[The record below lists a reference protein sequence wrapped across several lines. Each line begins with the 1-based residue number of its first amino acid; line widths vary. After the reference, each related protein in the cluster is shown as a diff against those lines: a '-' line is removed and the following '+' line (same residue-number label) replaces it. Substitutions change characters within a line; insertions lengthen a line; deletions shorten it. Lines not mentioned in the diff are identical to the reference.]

1 MDGQTD
7 RRVGGWVI
15 RLSDEG
21 ITTRANAALVTVLE
35 RLWGD
40 KNGPGQ
46 YIVSWHGHRK
56 LSTSSKSGNAYFC

>member
-1 MDGQTD
+1 MDKWVDGQMG

-21 ITTRANAALVTVLE
+21 ITTQANAALVTVLE

-40 KNGPGQ
+40 KNGLGQ
-46 YIVSWHGHRK
+46 YVVS
-56 LSTSSKSGNAYFC
+56 